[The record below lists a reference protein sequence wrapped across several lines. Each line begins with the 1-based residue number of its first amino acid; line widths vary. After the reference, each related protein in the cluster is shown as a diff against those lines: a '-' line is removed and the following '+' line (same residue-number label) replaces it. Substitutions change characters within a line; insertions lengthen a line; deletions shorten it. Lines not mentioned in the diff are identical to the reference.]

1 MSASTRVNGAYC
13 VQPLLTGEQDPQASW
28 VVEPSHTVE
37 GHWAIRVSSPSGAT
51 DGSWVATCPRR
62 EDADFIAQAFAER
75 RKREQAL
82 RFVHVTARASLEP
95 GSGYRNRDVRDA
107 AIRALAAGVDNDDIQ
122 NAIDTA
128 FIKG

>member
-1 MSASTRVNGAYC
+1 MSATEK
-13 VQPLLTGEQDPQASW
+13 PILTGEQDPQASW

-37 GHWAIRVSSPSGAT
+37 GHWAVRVSSPSGAP
-51 DGSWVATCPRR
+51 DGSYVATCARK
-62 EDADFIAQAFAER
+62 EDADFIAQAFTAR

-82 RFVHVTARASLEP
+82 QFVYVTARAALDP
-95 GSGYRNRDVRDA
+95 GSGYRNQDLRDA
-107 AIRALAAGVDNDDIQ
+107 AIRALAAGVDDDDIQ